1 MIVGAGMVGAACAL
15 YMARAGLDVALLDR
29 GPVAAGTTGAGE
41 GDLLVSDKGP
51 GPELDLALLSGR
63 LWADLGEE
71 LGEAVEYEAKGG
83 VVVAATP
90 EGLTALETFAAG
102 QRAAGVEAVPV
113 AADQLHSLEPHLA
126 PGLAGA
132 VHYPQDTQVMP
143 ALAAAHLVRAS
154 GARLL
159 TGRTVTEVLR
169 GADGAVRGVRTDRGD
184 VHAPAVVNAA
194 GTWGAAVAGLAGV
207 FLPVLPRRG
216 FVLVTEPLP
225 RRVRHKVYA
234 ADRPMP
240 ATRSSAPSAAPAA
253 LPSLGGKKRSYREPV
268 ADALRAALIAGEL
281 RAGEVYS
288 APTLAAR
295 FGVSA
300 TPVREAMLDLAKEG
314 LVDTVP
320 NKGFRVTAVSEK
332 QLDEYTHIRSLIE
345 IPTTVQLATTADP
358 VSLEALRPAAREIVT
373 AAAAGDLIAYVE
385 ADIRFHLG
393 LLALAGNAHLVEVV
407 GDLRERSLLYG
418 LNALVE
424 AGRLQDSAEEH
435 LELLDALMDRD
446 PEAVRRVMTRHLGHV
461 RGLWAAH

>member
-1 MIVGAGMVGAACAL
+1 
-15 YMARAGLDVALLDR
+15 
-29 GPVAAGTTGAGE
+29 
-41 GDLLVSDKGP
+41 
-51 GPELDLALLSGR
+51 
-63 LWADLGEE
+63 
-71 LGEAVEYEAKGG
+71 
-83 VVVAATP
+83 
-90 EGLTALETFAAG
+90 
-102 QRAAGVEAVPV
+102 
-113 AADQLHSLEPHLA
+113 
-126 PGLAGA
+126 
-132 VHYPQDTQVMP
+132 
-143 ALAAAHLVRAS
+143 
-154 GARLL
+154 
-159 TGRTVTEVLR
+159 
-169 GADGAVRGVRTDRGD
+169 
-184 VHAPAVVNAA
+184 
-194 GTWGAAVAGLAGV
+194 
-207 FLPVLPRRG
+207 
-216 FVLVTEPLP
+216 
-225 RRVRHKVYA
+225 
-234 ADRPMP
+234 MP

-253 LPSLGGKKRSYREPV
+253 LPVLGGKKSSYRERV

-332 QLDEYTHIRSLIE
+332 QLDEYTHIRALIE

-407 GDLRERSLLYG
+407 GDLRKRSRLYG

-435 LELLDALMDRD
+435 LELLDALVDRD

>member
-1 MIVGAGMVGAACAL
+1 
-15 YMARAGLDVALLDR
+15 
-29 GPVAAGTTGAGE
+29 
-41 GDLLVSDKGP
+41 
-51 GPELDLALLSGR
+51 
-63 LWADLGEE
+63 
-71 LGEAVEYEAKGG
+71 
-83 VVVAATP
+83 
-90 EGLTALETFAAG
+90 
-102 QRAAGVEAVPV
+102 
-113 AADQLHSLEPHLA
+113 
-126 PGLAGA
+126 
-132 VHYPQDTQVMP
+132 
-143 ALAAAHLVRAS
+143 
-154 GARLL
+154 
-159 TGRTVTEVLR
+159 
-169 GADGAVRGVRTDRGD
+169 
-184 VHAPAVVNAA
+184 
-194 GTWGAAVAGLAGV
+194 
-207 FLPVLPRRG
+207 
-216 FVLVTEPLP
+216 
-225 RRVRHKVYA
+225 
-234 ADRPMP
+234 MP

-253 LPSLGGKKRSYREPV
+253 LPVLGGKKSSYRERV

-393 LLALAGNAHLVEVV
+393 LLALAGNTHLVEVV
-407 GDLRERSLLYG
+407 GDLRKRSRLYG
-418 LNALVE
+418 LHALVE

-435 LELLDALMDRD
+435 LELLDALVDRD